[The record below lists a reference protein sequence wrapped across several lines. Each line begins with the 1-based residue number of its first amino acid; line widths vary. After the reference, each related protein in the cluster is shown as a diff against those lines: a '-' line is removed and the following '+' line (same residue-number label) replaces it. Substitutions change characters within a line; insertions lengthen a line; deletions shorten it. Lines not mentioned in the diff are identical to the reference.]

1 MYLDV
6 NAAKTDLAKEVFGSG
21 RIFAYY
27 DKETK
32 QCNDLISVAVLEGE
46 DLTVENN
53 VVLAQPR
60 TDKEALVEILN
71 IVSNTVIC
79 QENYVDPETKSLLR
93 KPKVELEWLADPDYN
108 AEKQTIVV
116 RNTPYKVRIKLVD
129 YNDNLYTNTKPY
141 DLIVKD
147 RESILTIKDAVIKY
161 TEPMTIEVKALY
173 PGQNCCLR
181 IKDSGYELVPGLLQA
196 EVLPP
201 SW

>member
-6 NAAKTDLAKEVFGSG
+6 NAAKSALAQEVFSSG
-21 RIFAYY
+21 RLFAYY

-32 QCNDLISVAVLEGE
+32 QCNDLISVAVIEGGG
-46 DLTVENN
+46 LTVDNN

-60 TDKEALVEILN
+60 AEREALVEILN
-71 IVSNTVIC
+71 ISTNTAIC
-79 QENYVDPETKSLLR
+79 QENYVDPETQSLLR

-141 DLIVKD
+141 DLKVKD

-161 TEPMTIEVKALY
+161 TEPMTVEVKALY